1 MKKRAALLLGLMLT
15 VAGPGLA
22 TSVTGEAAYDLL
34 FRDGTLDPVSRAHAL
49 VYQREV
55 TNTLNPDAA
64 ARDSGEIGLRI
75 EKAEDM
81 ETVQLEFR
89 RDGKHRGMGTFPASV
104 GNPMIMVFYESVVR
118 DMAETAGGSPFYIRN
133 RVKEALARPS
143 EVEPGTAMVNGE
155 EVATQTIRMRP
166 FKGDPN
172 VGRMMGFGALELSV
186 TMSEA
191 VPGWYLSLV
200 ARAPAPDGAGVM
212 YRSRLQFVREEA
224 LQ

>member
-1 MKKRAALLLGLMLT
+1 MMKHAALALSLALM
-15 VAGPGLA
+15 VPGPALA
-22 TSVTGEAAYDLL
+22 TSVTGEATYDLL
-34 FRDGTLDPVSRAHAL
+34 FRDGTLDPVSRDHRL

-75 EKAEDM
+75 EQAEDM
-81 ETVQLEFR
+81 ERVRLEFR
-89 RDGKHRGMGTFPASV
+89 RDGKHRGMGSFPASV

-133 RVKEALARPS
+133 RVKDALVQPS
-143 EVEPGTAMVNGE
+143 EVEPGTAMVNGTQ
-155 EVATQTIRMRP
+155 VATKTIRMRP
-166 FKGDPN
+166 FEGDPN
-172 VGRMMGFGALELSV
+172 VERMRGFGALELSV

-200 ARAPAPDGAGVM
+200 AEAEAPEDAGVV
-212 YRSRLQFVREEA
+212 YRSSLHFDAEEA